1 MPQLFT
7 TLLTVVVS
15 YIVLGGEAPPAG
27 QAGTVGAGPPVGAGG
42 PAPTGGK
49 AQDEEDQEDPG
60 GGAGQCR
67 DEGVCAQVH
76 G

>member
-27 QAGTVGAGPPVGAGG
+27 QAGTVGAGPP
-42 PAPTGGK
+42 APTGGK